1 MRPGHF
7 VALVLVAAPVAAF
20 AGSPPSP
27 PNRWTN
33 RVSNAPRG
41 GADTS
46 CEAATSE
53 ADLSAVLG
61 ENAALLDEDEGYAPL
76 VAELL
81 ALGQE
86 HLFEGWP
93 APGEADDRKRDLL
106 AALARCEEQYP
117 GGLRSYVSKARALL
131 AESAAG
137 ENPFEGWKP
146 SVPEGEVLTYGD
158 AAFAAAEEAGA
169 AAAGEAAFVVV
180 AGGLGERLGYEGIK
194 LSLPSEVTTGASYLQ
209 LYVEYLLALQA
220 RARAASGDE
229 TLVVP
234 LAIMTSDDTD
244 AATRALLAAH
254 ANFGAAEG
262 QITFI
267 KQEKVPALAD
277 SDARLAVKA
286 HESGV
291 AALEMK
297 PHGHGDVHV
306 LLAQSGLAEKWLAD
320 GKKWLVFFQDTNSL
334 FLNSV
339 LPALGVSSR
348 QGFTMNSIC
357 VPRKAGEAAGA
368 ITKLVHDDGRTM
380 TINVEYNQLDP
391 LLKASSA
398 EGGDVNDAA
407 TGFSPYPGNA
417 NNLVLAL
424 DAYVETL
431 NGKDAGVVDEFVN
444 PKYKDESRTAFKKP
458 TRLECMMQDF
468 PKLLAKELDAPK
480 IGFTTFER
488 WLSFSPAKNALDAGK
503 DLCAK
508 GDPPS
513 TASSAEFDV
522 YAMHARRLAASSGA
536 AVEGALARDD
546 RAPNADGDEEY
557 AGVTLAPTARVVLK
571 PSFAVTAAEIAAKV
585 PGGEKVRVS
594 ARSTLVLDGAG
605 IELRDVEVDGAL
617 VVRACEGAKI
627 VVDGLRVSNDGDALV
642 ALADGEGTPEEQI
655 RGYRLER
662 KGVFEV
668 VADTPGNYVIGE
680 DMALVRTV

>member
-1 MRPGHF
+1 
-7 VALVLVAAPVAAF
+7 
-20 AGSPPSP
+20 
-27 PNRWTN
+27 
-33 RVSNAPRG
+33 
-41 GADTS
+41 
-46 CEAATSE
+46 
-53 ADLSAVLG
+53 
-61 ENAALLDEDEGYAPL
+61 
-76 VAELL
+76 
-81 ALGQE
+81 
-86 HLFEGWP
+86 
-93 APGEADDRKRDLL
+93 
-106 AALARCEEQYP
+106 
-117 GGLRSYVSKARALL
+117 
-131 AESAAG
+131 
-137 ENPFEGWKP
+137 
-146 SVPEGEVLTYGD
+146 
-158 AAFAAAEEAGA
+158 
-169 AAAGEAAFVVV
+169 
-180 AGGLGERLGYEGIK
+180 
-194 LSLPSEVTTGASYLQ
+194 
-209 LYVEYLLALQA
+209 
-220 RARAASGDE
+220 
-229 TLVVP
+229 
-234 LAIMTSDDTD
+234 
-244 AATRALLAAH
+244 
-254 ANFGAAEG
+254 
-262 QITFI
+262 
-267 KQEKVPALAD
+267 
-277 SDARLAVKA
+277 
-286 HESGV
+286 
-291 AALEMK
+291 
-297 PHGHGDVHV
+297 
-306 LLAQSGLAEKWLAD
+306 
-320 GKKWLVFFQDTNSL
+320 
-334 FLNSV
+334 
-339 LPALGVSSR
+339 
-348 QGFTMNSIC
+348 MNSIC

-458 TRLECMMQDF
+458 TRLECMMQDL
-468 PKLLAKELDAPK
+468 PKLLAKELGAPK

-536 AVEGALARDD
+536 AVEGALTRDE

-585 PGGEKVRVS
+585 PGGDKVRVS